1 MTNKPSPFSSLAPK
15 GKPYRPIDPLE
26 LFRSLRKT
34 DPQIG
39 ELWLAQGDALR
50 TWHSSRKKTDIAI
63 MLNTGAGKTLVGML
77 IAQSLVN
84 ETNASVM
91 YACSS
96 IQLVRQTAAMA
107 EGYGL
112 PVTTYFKGEF
122 SNALAN
128 QGVAPCLTT
137 YQALFTGK
145 SKFFKREIAGIVFD
159 DAHTAESIMRDAFT
173 LHIARE
179 HASDLYLLLAREFAD
194 YFRSVGMVTSYED
207 VVEREK
213 TGLLLVPPFEI
224 RKSFETLRKLL
235 HDSTVPSDTKTLFAW
250 EHLKD
255 HIDICA
261 VLVSSSEITITPPY
275 IPVRT
280 LSYFARDLRR
290 VYLSATLSA
299 QDAFIR
305 TFGNKPDLQISPST
319 SAGECERM
327 IILPT
332 ATEGCESDIVATKE
346 AIRQHK
352 TLILVP
358 SYQRA
363 AEWSD
368 VAELPEADQTAT
380 DIEAFRANAKPI
392 KLVLAARYD
401 GVDLPG
407 DSCRV
412 VVIDDLPS
420 GVSPLERFQWEY
432 LGLSKTLRSVV
443 ASRIVQSFGRISRGV
458 KDHGVA
464 ILTGR
469 RLVDWLQVPANRS
482 ALPIF
487 LQKQLQLGVD
497 ISKKVAV
504 DDIGSMIDRCM
515 RRDDD
520 WINAYEDYMQNAS
533 AEGGTNST
541 ETASE
546 DVANGSG
553 GIGDASQDQNPLSDL
568 ARAEANYAKH
578 MWSREFTQAAES
590 LMKTVEKA
598 GNLSENTACWHKFWA
613 GYALECAG
621 DSRAAMQLYR
631 QARSGSRNIPSY
643 RPQQELA
650 MRNQASQ
657 QALTVARLFED
668 RGNGKYGVPKQLL
681 DQFRNL
687 NGSGSFRQV
696 EEALCYLG
704 RYLGVESSRPEK
716 EHGTGPDVLWVFPDQ
731 TAFCID
737 AKTDKNEESPYKK
750 DDLGQMSDH
759 VQWVRN
765 SIQTKRIVTVFVGP
779 DRPATRSTNP
789 PEGAMILPLENCSRV
804 ANVLQE
810 AWQNIAETAMT
821 STLPSVIEEEFQK
834 RKLLWPNLEKT
845 LSLVSLRKSMGK

>member
-1 MTNKPSPFSSLAPK
+1 
-15 GKPYRPIDPLE
+15 
-26 LFRSLRKT
+26 
-34 DPQIG
+34 
-39 ELWLAQGDALR
+39 
-50 TWHSSRKKTDIAI
+50 
-63 MLNTGAGKTLVGML
+63 ML

-84 ETNASVM
+84 ETNSSIM

-96 IQLVRQTAAMA
+96 IQLVRQTATMA

-128 QGVAPCLTT
+128 QGIAPCLTT

-173 LHIARE
+173 LHIARDN
-179 HASDLYLLLAREFAD
+179 ASDLYLLLAREFAD

-207 VVEREK
+207 IVEREK
-213 TGLLLVPPFEI
+213 TGLLLVPPFEV
-224 RKSFETLRKLL
+224 RKSFETIRKLL
-235 HDSTVPSDTKTLFAW
+235 HDSTVPTETKTLFAW
-250 EHLKD
+250 DHLKD

-261 VLVSSSEITITPPY
+261 FLVSSSEITITPPY

-280 LSYFARDLRR
+280 LPYFSRDLRR

-305 TFGNKPDLQISPST
+305 TFGNRPDLQISPST

-332 ATEGCESDIVATKE
+332 ATEDCQSDISATKE
-346 AIRQHK
+346 AIHQHK
-352 TLILVP
+352 ALILVP

-363 AEWSD
+363 GEWSD

-380 DIEAFRANAKPI
+380 DIEAFRVNAKPI
-392 KLVLAARYD
+392 KLVLPARYD

-469 RLVDWLQVPANRS
+469 RLVEWLQVPANRA
-482 ALPIF
+482 ALPPF

-497 ISKKVAV
+497 LSKKAHVSE
-504 DDIGSMIDRCM
+504 IGSMIDSCM
-515 RRDDD
+515 RRDND
-520 WINAYEDYMQNAS
+520 WIDAYEDYMQVAAAESTTNS
-533 AEGGTNST
+533 AEA
-541 ETASE
+541 ASE
-546 DVANGSG
+546 TI

-568 ARAEANYAKH
+568 ARAESSYAKH
-578 MWSREFTQAAES
+578 MWSREYMQAAES
-590 LMKTVEKA
+590 LMKTIEKA

-621 DSRAAMQLYR
+621 DSKVAMQLYR
-631 QARSGSRNIPSY
+631 QARSGSRNLPSY
-643 RPQQELA
+643 RAQQELVS
-650 MRNQASQ
+650 RDQTSQ
-657 QALTVARLFED
+657 QALAVARLFDE
-668 RGNGKYGVPKQLL
+668 RGNGKYSAPRQLA
-681 DQFRNL
+681 DHFRNL

-696 EEALCYLG
+696 EEALCHLG
-704 RYLGVESSRPEK
+704 RYLGFESSRPEK

-779 DRPATRSTNP
+779 DRPATRSANP
-789 PEGAMILPLENCSRV
+789 PEGAMILPLENCNRV
-804 ANVLQE
+804 AKVVQE
-810 AWQNIAETAMT
+810 AYQNIAETAIS
-821 STLPSVIEEEFQK
+821 STLPSVIEEEFLK
-834 RKLLWPNLEKT
+834 RKLLWPGLEKT
-845 LSLVSLRKSMGK
+845 LSLVSLRKPMGK